1 VVTSRKVFKLNI
13 FRFIM
18 GKGIISPIE
27 ALSLASKRTD
37 LPEGVKEII
46 KAGIGAYEE
55 LVIRDG
61 LTGLYNR
68 KYFDETLA
76 KEIAR
81 SVRHNKIP
89 SLIML
94 DIDNF
99 KGYNDSYGHPEGDN
113 VLRKVGSEIKL
124 QVREIDS
131 PCRYGGEEFAII
143 LPETIKDNVILI
155 AERIRRGIEKE
166 VFSPLGK
173 RVSVSASFGVTQ
185 YIGGESAEGLL
196 ERADSRL
203 YQVKDSGRNRV
214 CSD

>member
-1 VVTSRKVFKLNI
+1 
-13 FRFIM
+13 M

-37 LPEGVKEII
+37 LLEGVKEII